1 MPEHPISIEEWAR
14 IAHVA
19 KAEVVEMKLPDQAMQ
34 IFYDKAVARLLAERE
49 KEHGNECTHASVG
62 QRPR

>member
-1 MPEHPISIEEWAR
+1 MTEHPISIEEWAR

-34 IFYDKAVARLLAERE
+34 IFYDKAVAKLLAERE
-49 KEHGNECTHASVG
+49 KENG
-62 QRPR
+62 